1 MKIAVI
7 GGAGVRTV
15 IFINGLLARYKALHI
30 DEVALYDINQEKQQ
44 IITKLCRHVVNR
56 NHKDLIVTES
66 ADVRK
71 VLPGRGLC
79 GNNAAR
85 RRRPFPCYG

>member
-1 MKIAVI
+1 MTSI
-7 GGAGVRTV
+7 R
-15 IFINGLLARYKALHI
+15 
-30 DEVALYDINQEKQQ
+30 EKQQ

-71 VLPGRGLC
+71 VLQDADYVV
-79 GNNAAR
+79 NNAAR
-85 RRRPFPCYG
+85 RRRPFPCDG